1 MRLATTQR
9 VKWIHA
15 LLIGALVIIFLPR
28 PVLAQD
34 QLESREFT
42 VDVHPNLRFPG
53 LTSGE
58 RVLMFD
64 RPVLIPG
71 ARLSA
76 GPYIFRMVSPGL
88 LQVADTMRQRIY
100 ATFFVIPTYRNDRA
114 DSGLD
119 RIKFQASEDDEALR
133 IVAWY
138 TADGNGY
145 EFPYK
150 KEKRKSVDRRER

>member
-1 MRLATTQR
+1 MKL
-9 VKWIHA
+9 IHA
-15 LLIGALVIIFLPR
+15 LLIGALPFVFLPR

-34 QLESREFT
+34 EFET
-42 VDVHPNLRFPG
+42 HEFMVDVHPNLKFPG
-53 LTSGE
+53 LSAGE

-64 RPVLIPG
+64 RPVQIPG

-76 GPYIFRMVSPGL
+76 GPYIFRMMAPGL
-88 LQVADTMRQRIY
+88 LQVADTSRQKIY
-100 ATFFVIPTYRNDRA
+100 ATFFVIPVYRRDGNDN
-114 DSGLD
+114 GLD
-119 RIKFQASEDDEALR
+119 RIKFQDTGDDESLR

-150 KEKRKSVDRRER
+150 KEKRRSADRRIER

>member
-1 MRLATTQR
+1 
-9 VKWIHA
+9 VKLLHT
-15 LLIGALVIIFLPR
+15 LLIGALAVVLLPR
-28 PVLAQD
+28 PALAQN
-34 QLESREFT
+34 EFEPREFM
-42 VDVHPNLRFPG
+42 VDVHPNLTFAG
-53 LTSGE
+53 LSAGE

-64 RPVLIPG
+64 RPVQIPG

-88 LQVADTMRQRIY
+88 LQVADTSRQKIY
-100 ATFFVIPTYRNDRA
+100 ATFFVIPIYRRDGNDN
-114 DSGLD
+114 GLD
-119 RIKFQASEDDEALR
+119 HIKFQETGDDESLR

-150 KEKRKSVDRRER
+150 KEKRRSVDRRIER

>member
-1 MRLATTQR
+1 MQG
-9 VKWIHA
+9 VKLLHA
-15 LLIGALVIIFLPR
+15 LLIGALIVVFLPR

-34 QLESREFT
+34 EFESREFL
-42 VDVHPNLRFPG
+42 VDVHPNLRIPG
-53 LTSGE
+53 LSAGE

-64 RPVLIPG
+64 RPVQIPG

-88 LQVADTMRQRIY
+88 LQVADTSRQKIY
-100 ATFFVIPTYRNDRA
+100 ATFFVIPTYRNDRN

-119 RIKFQASEDDEALR
+119 RIKFQNTGEDESLR

-138 TADGNGY
+138 TPDGNGY
-145 EFPYK
+145 EFPYQK
-150 KEKRKSVDRRER
+150 PKRKSLDRRER

>member
-1 MRLATTQR
+1 M
-9 VKWIHA
+9 IHA
-15 LLIGALVIIFLPR
+15 LLIGALPFVFLPR

-34 QLESREFT
+34 EFET
-42 VDVHPNLRFPG
+42 HEFMVDVHPNLRFPG
-53 LTSGE
+53 LSAGE

-64 RPVLIPG
+64 RPVQIPG

-76 GPYIFRMVSPGL
+76 GPYIFRMVTPGL

-100 ATFFVIPTYRNDRA
+100 ATFFVIPIYWNDRA

-119 RIKFQASEDDEALR
+119 RIKFQANEEDESLR

-145 EFPYK
+145 
-150 KEKRKSVDRRER
+150 

>member
-1 MRLATTQR
+1 

-15 LLIGALVIIFLPR
+15 LLIAALFVVSSPG
-28 PVLAQD
+28 PLAAQAGW
-34 QLESREFT
+34 EPREFT
-42 VDVHPNLRFPG
+42 VDVAPTLKFPG
-53 LTSGE
+53 LSAGE

-76 GPYIFRMVSPGL
+76 GPYIFRMLTPQL
-88 LQVADTMRQRIY
+88 LQVSDASRVQVY
-100 ATFFVIPTYRNDRA
+100 ATFFVIPIYRNGSR
-114 DSGLD
+114 DSGLEQ
-119 RIKFQASEDDEALR
+119 IKFQETGDDESLR

-138 TADGNGY
+138 PSGGNGY

-150 KEKRKSVDRRER
+150 KEKRRPERQIER

>member
-1 MRLATTQR
+1 VRG
-9 VKWIHA
+9 VKLIHA
-15 LLIGALVIIFLPR
+15 LLIGALPFVFLPR

-34 QLESREFT
+34 EFET
-42 VDVHPNLRFPG
+42 HEFMVDVHPNLKFPG
-53 LTSGE
+53 LSAGE

-64 RPVLIPG
+64 RPVQIPG

-76 GPYIFRMVSPGL
+76 GPYIFRMMAPGL
-88 LQVADTMRQRIY
+88 LQVADTSRQKIY
-100 ATFFVIPTYRNDRA
+100 ATFFVIPVYRRDGNDN
-114 DSGLD
+114 GLD
-119 RIKFQASEDDEALR
+119 RIKFQDTGDDESLR

-150 KEKRKSVDRRER
+150 KEKRRSADRRIER

>member
-1 MRLATTQR
+1 
-9 VKWIHA
+9 VKLIHA
-15 LLIGALVIIFLPR
+15 LLFGALAVVFLPR

-34 QLESREFT
+34 EFETREFM
-42 VDVHPNLRFPG
+42 VDVHPNLKFPG
-53 LTSGE
+53 LSAGE

-64 RPVLIPG
+64 RPVQIPG

-76 GPYIFRMVSPGL
+76 GPYIFRMMAPGL
-88 LQVADTMRQRIY
+88 LQVADTSRQKIY
-100 ATFFVIPTYRNDRA
+100 ATFFVIPVYRRDGNDN
-114 DSGLD
+114 GLD
-119 RIKFQASEDDEALR
+119 RIKFQDTGDDESLR

-150 KEKRKSVDRRER
+150 KEKRRSADRRVER

>member
-1 MRLATTQR
+1 MRG
-9 VKWIHA
+9 VKLIHA
-15 LLIGALVIIFLPR
+15 LLIGALAFVFLPR

-34 QLESREFT
+34 EFETREFM
-42 VDVHPNLRFPG
+42 VDVHPNLKFPG
-53 LTSGE
+53 LSAGE

-64 RPVLIPG
+64 RPVQIPG

-76 GPYIFRMVSPGL
+76 GPYIFRMMAPGL
-88 LQVADTMRQRIY
+88 LQVADTSRQKIY
-100 ATFFVIPTYRNDRA
+100 ATFFVIPVYRRDGNDN
-114 DSGLD
+114 GLD
-119 RIKFQASEDDEALR
+119 RIKFQDTGDDESLR

-150 KEKRKSVDRRER
+150 KEKRRSADRRIER